1 MKLFDIFKKKEKN
14 DEPVNNPS
22 ELLAVKLFFVEE
34 PKIDDDKIE
43 RSLKKRFKNIGFPDV
58 DDLKNN
64 ARQYFFKDYE
74 VEFKEGKMPVQGTI
88 FIPDNEG
95 IEIEELETSFHQS
108 WNWREAESVIRTC
121 KFEILLTDMMS
132 RNLDYKLRLEFFQ
145 KFVASIVEVMNPK
158 AIWISNGE
166 KLMNRE
172 DYLDCF
178 GRSEYQNLNGFMN
191 VRLFNIQESNGEMI
205 MDTLGLN
212 SLGLPDFEIK
222 FREFDP
228 SIIAGLLF
236 NYGSY
241 IYDEGV
247 VIENGNTIQGI
258 EENQKWKCY
267 FKESLIEPK
276 RIIIEIE
283 NGG

>member
-1 MKLFDIFKKKEKN
+1 MKLFNIFKKKEKN
-14 DEPVNNPS
+14 NEPVNNSP
-22 ELLAVKLFFVEE
+22 ELLAVKLFFVEK

-43 RSLKKRFKNIGFPDV
+43 NSLKKRFKNIGFSDA
-58 DDLKNN
+58 DDSTNN

-74 VEFKEGKMPVQGTI
+74 VEFEEGRIPAQGTI
-88 FIPDNEG
+88 FILETEG
-95 IEIEELETSFHQS
+95 IEIEKLETSFRQS
-108 WNWREAESVIRTC
+108 WNWREAESVVRTC
-121 KFEILLTDMMS
+121 KFEILLTDIMS

-145 KFVASIVEVMNPK
+145 KFVASIVEAMDPK
-158 AIWISNGE
+158 AVWISNGE
-166 KLMNRE
+166 KIMNRE
-172 DYLDCF
+172 EYLDCF
-178 GRSEYQNLNGFMN
+178 DKNDYQNLNGFLN
-191 VRLFNIQESNGEMI
+191 VRMFNLQESNGEMI

-222 FREFDP
+222 FSEFDP

-258 EENQKWKCY
+258 EESQKWKCY

>member
-1 MKLFDIFKKKEKN
+1 
-14 DEPVNNPS
+14 
-22 ELLAVKLFFVEE
+22 
-34 PKIDDDKIE
+34 
-43 RSLKKRFKNIGFPDV
+43 
-58 DDLKNN
+58 
-64 ARQYFFKDYE
+64 
-74 VEFKEGKMPVQGTI
+74 
-88 FIPDNEG
+88 
-95 IEIEELETSFHQS
+95 
-108 WNWREAESVIRTC
+108 
-121 KFEILLTDMMS
+121 MS
-132 RNLDYKLRLEFFQ
+132 RNLDYKMRLEFFQ

-158 AIWISNGE
+158 VVWISNGE
-166 KLMNRE
+166 KIMKRE
-172 DYLDCF
+172 EYLDCF
-178 GRSEYQNLNGFMN
+178 NKDDYQNLNGFLN
-191 VRLFNIQESNGEMI
+191 VRMFNLQESKGEMI

-222 FREFDP
+222 FSEFDP

-258 EENQKWKCY
+258 EENQKWKCF